1 MTTITPSVT
10 KNFIPSLAVTD
21 AKNATEFNQV
31 SDKLVSQHFANKT
44 AQLHIEQT
52 TKEQINQT
60 NLPLLTPPTVE
71 KDEQALIDC
80 LTKLLPTVMNLLG
93 ITDAQLLS
101 LFNKISATLRELNAK
116 IRNNG
121 DQLKITT
128 LQSSE
133 KVKDSK
139 YTEAG
144 SLLTSAIAGSS
155 VFLSL
160 GMRIAGAGISY
171 KGLSQTS
178 NNNVGTLQ
186 NSSLLAGNAISSLS
200 NSISQIAQ
208 QPLASGEVK
217 EQGNERILETEQ
229 QIHNATGETHQRE
242 ENINDEVKKLIQILN
257 KMIEYSQQTVST
269 ISGNIRA

>member
-10 KNFIPSLAVTD
+10 KNFIPSITVKD
-21 AKNATEFNQV
+21 ANNTTESNQV
-31 SDKLVSQHFANKT
+31 FDKLVSQHLANKT
-44 AQLHIEQT
+44 AQLQIEQT

-71 KDEQALIDC
+71 KDAQALIDR
-80 LTKLLPTVMNLLG
+80 LAKLLPTVMNLLG
-93 ITDAQLLS
+93 ITDVQLLS
-101 LFNKISATLRELNAK
+101 LLNKISATLRELNAK
-116 IRNNG
+116 SRNSG

-155 VFLSL
+155 LSL
-160 GMRIAGAGISY
+160 GMTIAGAGISY
-171 KGLSQTS
+171 KGLSQTTT
-178 NNNVGTLQ
+178 NNVGNLQ
-186 NSSLLAGNAISSLS
+186 NSSLIAGNAISSLS
-200 NSISQIAQ
+200 NPISQIAQ
-208 QPLASGEVK
+208 QPLASGQLK
-217 EQGNERILETEQ
+217 EQGNQRILETEQ
-229 QIHNATGETHQRE
+229 QINNATGETHQRE
-242 ENINDEVKKLIQILN
+242 ENINDEVKNKLIQILN

>member
-1 MTTITPSVT
+1 MTTITHSVT
-10 KNFIPSLAVTD
+10 KNFIPSMTVMD
-21 AKNATEFNQV
+21 AKNTTESNQI
-31 SDKLVSQHFANKT
+31 SDKLVSQHLANKT
-44 AQLHIEQT
+44 AQLQIEQT

-71 KDEQALIDC
+71 KDEQALIDR

-93 ITDAQLLS
+93 ITDVQLLS
-101 LFNKISATLRELNAK
+101 LLNKISATLRELNAK
-116 IRNNG
+116 SRNNG

-139 YTEAG
+139 YNEAG

-155 VFLSL
+155 LSL
-160 GMRIAGAGISY
+160 GMTIAGAGISY
-171 KGLSQTS
+171 KGLSQTTS
-178 NNNVGTLQ
+178 NNVGNLQ

-200 NSISQIAQ
+200 NPISQIAQ
-208 QPLASGEVK
+208 QPLASGQVK
-217 EQGNERILETEQ
+217 EQGNQRILETEQ
-229 QIHNATGETHQRE
+229 QINNATGETHQRE
-242 ENINDEVKKLIQILN
+242 ENINDEVKNKLIQILN